1 MEVRQLV
8 NDNNNSHTEKDSSIP
23 QTGLMKGKKGV
34 ILGLANSKSIAWGI
48 TQALASNEAELAF
61 TYPNEA
67 MKKRVGP
74 LAESVG
80 SDIVLEC
87 DVLDYDSI
95 ERVFKKLEDQWGEID
110 FVVHSVA
117 YSDKNEL
124 KGRYIHTTRE
134 NFMNSMEISCFSFT
148 AVAKAAA
155 PLMKKGGSMIT
166 LTYDGANRVMPHYN
180 VMGVCKAALEASV
193 KYLATDLGRDNIR
206 VNSISA
212 GPIKTLAS
220 SAIGDFNYIL
230 KWNELNSPLKR
241 NVTIDEV
248 GKSALFL
255 LSDLGT
261 GVTGENLMVD
271 CGYHV
276 VGMKAVDAPDIATV

>member
-1 MEVRQLV
+1 M
-8 NDNNNSHTEKDSSIP
+8 NDQSSITSIP
-23 QTGLMKGKKGV
+23 EAGLMKGKRGV
-34 ILGLANSKSIAWGI
+34 VLGLANSKSIAWGI
-48 TQALASNEAELAF
+48 TNALALNGAEIAF
-61 TYPNEA
+61 TYPNEP
-67 MKKRVGP
+67 MKKRVQP

-80 SDIVLEC
+80 SDFVIEC

-95 ERVFKKLEDQWGEID
+95 DNVFTEIKNKWGEID

-124 KGRYIHTTRE
+124 KGRYLDTSRE
-134 NFMNSMEISCFSFT
+134 NFLNSMEVSCFSFT
-148 AVAKAAA
+148 AIAKAAA
-155 PLMKKGGSMIT
+155 PLMTDGGSMLT
-166 LTYDGANRVMPHYN
+166 LTYEGASRVMPHYN

-193 KYLATDLGRDNIR
+193 KYLACDMGNDKIR

-212 GPIKTLAS
+212 GPIKTLAA

-230 KWNELNSPLKR
+230 KWNELNAPLKR
-241 NVTIDEV
+241 NITIEEV